1 MKILLIGSGGQ
12 LARALL
18 ESLSQHEVC
27 GLDLPEFDVTDLGQT
42 RDTVARIRPEVV
54 LNASAYTAVDAAER
68 DADAAFRVNALGP
81 RNLALA
87 TAEAGIPLLH
97 VSTDYVF
104 DGESARPYHE
114 FDAPNPRSVYG
125 RSKLAGEEA
134 VRSLNPRHYVVRTAW
149 LYAPWGRNFALTMR
163 DLAVRPEVRVVSDQ
177 YGSPTYAPHLAQA
190 LARLIETRSFG
201 TWHLAG
207 SGGTSWYE
215 LTRALY
221 QELGIE
227 TPVHP
232 IATADFPRDAPR
244 PRYVVLGSLQTP
256 PIQLPPWRE
265 GVRDFAARLRSTDAA
280 ASRARTA
287 APSGG

>member
-1 MKILLIGSGGQ
+1 MKILLVGSGGQ

-18 ESLSQHEVC
+18 EALAQHEVQ
-27 GLDLPEFDVTDLGQT
+27 GVDLPEFDVTDLAQT
-42 RDTVARIRPEVV
+42 RDTVARSRPELL

-68 DADAAFRVNALGP
+68 DTDGAFRVNALGP

-134 VRSLNPRHYVVRTAW
+134 VRSLNPLHYVVRTAW
-149 LYAPWGRNFALTMR
+149 LYAPWGKNFALTMR
-163 DLAVRPEVRVVSDQ
+163 ELAARPEVRVVSDQ

-190 LARLIETRSFG
+190 MARLLETRSFG

-244 PRYVVLGSLQTP
+244 PRYAVLTSLQTP
-256 PIQLPPWRE
+256 PLRLPPWRE
-265 GVRDFAARLRSTDAA
+265 GVRALAERLRAA
-280 ASRARTA
+280 ASAA
-287 APSGG
+287 APPRSATPAGR

>member
-1 MKILLIGSGGQ
+1 VRILLVGAGGQ

-18 ESLSQHEVC
+18 EVLSQHQVT
-27 GLDLPEFDVTDLGQT
+27 GVDLPEFDVTDLAQT
-42 RDTVARIRPEVV
+42 RETVAGTRPELL

-68 DADAAFRVNALGP
+68 EMETAFRVNALGP

-104 DGESARPYHE
+104 DGEAARPYHE
-114 FDAPNPRSVYG
+114 FDAPSPRSVYG

-149 LYAPWGRNFALTMR
+149 LYAPWGKNFALTMR
-163 DLAVRPEVRVVSDQ
+163 ELARGPEVRVVSDQ

-215 LTRALY
+215 LARALY
-221 QELGIE
+221 QELGIA
-227 TPVHP
+227 TPVRP
-232 IATADFPRDAPR
+232 IATADFPREAPR
-244 PRYVVLGSLQTP
+244 PRYAVLGSLQTP
-256 PIQLPPWRE
+256 PLRLPPWRE
-265 GVRDFAARLRSTDAA
+265 GVSAFAERLRAAEPAA
-280 ASRARTA
+280 AQPRTA

>member
-1 MKILLIGSGGQ
+1 MRILLVGSGGQ
-12 LARALL
+12 LARALVEAL
-18 ESLSQHEVC
+18 AQHEVR
-27 GLDLPEFDVTDLGQT
+27 GVDLPEFDVTDLAQT
-42 RDTVARIRPEVV
+42 RETVARIRPELL

-104 DGESARPYHE
+104 DGESTRPYHE

-149 LYAPWGRNFALTMR
+149 LYAPWGRNFGLTMR
-163 DLAVRPEVRVVSDQ
+163 ELAARPEVRVVSDQ

-190 LARLIETRSFG
+190 LVRLIETRSFG

-215 LTRALY
+215 LTQVLY
-221 QELGIE
+221 QELGIG

-232 IATADFPRDAPR
+232 IATADLPRDAPR
-244 PRYVVLGSLQTP
+244 PRYAVLGSLQTP
-256 PIQLPPWRE
+256 PLHLPPWRE
-265 GVRDFAARLRSTDAA
+265 GVRAFAERLRAA
-280 ASRARTA
+280 DPAVAQPRAA